1 VCTLNQ
7 VLDRLEASIEQ
18 QHRFTPNAAHQLR
31 TPLAILTA
39 GLDVVEANGKIQ
51 ALGIDAARMNR
62 LVDQLLCVARLDSV
76 AQDTSQTLDLKELA
90 EREVSALAPF
100 ALHKDCEIALEH
112 TSAPIRIKG
121 NADAIADALRNII
134 ENAVAHS
141 PAGRSHGECR
151 FSRHYS
157 GGGPRPRNPA
167 CFT

>member
-76 AQDTSQTLDLKELA
+76 AQDTSQTLDLKEVA

-100 ALHKDCEIALEH
+100 A
-112 TSAPIRIKG
+112 
-121 NADAIADALRNII
+121 
-134 ENAVAHS
+134 
-141 PAGRSHGECR
+141 
-151 FSRHYS
+151 
-157 GGGPRPRNPA
+157 
-167 CFT
+167 